1 MTSLSFP
8 EPGGARSADSLEY
21 SLARYEQMVQALK
34 FPADQPDRWADWT
47 SCARQKLAEL
57 IGLPQALDK
66 PRPSLDLQQG
76 EKFTGPGYVRRLVR
90 FETRPG
96 LEAVGWLLMPEQI
109 SGPKPAVI
117 CLPGHGRGADEIV
130 GINENGHDDEKVGS
144 YQNNFA
150 IQCVRQGYVTLALEM
165 IGFGHRRDAAA
176 RRNGP
181 GASSCMPAA
190 GAALLLGES
199 MVGWRVWD
207 TIRAID
213 LLSGLSEVDSSRIG
227 LIGISG
233 GGTVASYAAA
243 LDERVGC
250 TLLSGSF
257 CTFRDSIF
265 SVAHC
270 IDNYV
275 PGILKWFE
283 VADIAAMITPRLL
296 FCESGG
302 HDDLFP
308 EPGVRQAFNEA
319 QKAYNAMNV
328 AKNIELEIFNA
339 GHIFDGLKAFD
350 WMQQH
355 WK

>member
-1 MTSLSFP
+1 MTSLSIP
-8 EPGGARSADSLEY
+8 EPSGARTADSLEY
-21 SLARYEQMVQALK
+21 SLGRYAQVVRALK
-34 FPADQPDRWADWT
+34 FTADQPDQWPDWT
-47 SCARQKLAEL
+47 TCSRQKLAEL

-66 PRPSLDLQQG
+66 PRPSLDLHQDA
-76 EKFTGPGYVRRLVR
+76 EFTGPGYVRRLVR

-96 LEAVGWLLMPEQI
+96 LEAVGWLLMPTQLSE
-109 SGPKPAVI
+109 PKPAVI
-117 CLPGHGRGADEIV
+117 CLPGHGRGVDEIV
-130 GINENGHDDEKVGS
+130 GIDEKGQVDENSGS

-150 IQCVRQGYVTLALEM
+150 LQCVRQGYVTLALEM

-176 RRNGP
+176 RKNGP
-181 GASSCMPAA
+181 EASSCMPAA
-190 GAALLLGES
+190 GAALLLGET

-213 LLSGLSEVDSSRIG
+213 LLSGLSQIDPSRIG

-233 GGTVASYAAA
+233 GGTVASYTAA

-250 TLLSGSF
+250 TVLSGSF

-283 VADIAAMITPRLL
+283 VADIAAMIAPRLL
-296 FCESGG
+296 FCESGNL
-302 HDDLFP
+302 DDLFP

-319 QKAYNAMNV
+319 QKAYNAMNA

-339 GHIFDGLKAFD
+339 GHIFDGRKAFD
-350 WMQQH
+350 WMKQR